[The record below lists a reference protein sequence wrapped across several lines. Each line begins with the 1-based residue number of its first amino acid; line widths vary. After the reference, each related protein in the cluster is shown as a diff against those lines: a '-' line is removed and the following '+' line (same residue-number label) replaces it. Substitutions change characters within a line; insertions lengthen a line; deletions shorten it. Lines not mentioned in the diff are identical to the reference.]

1 MPSVNNNTR
10 PARSGK
16 RPYLHL
22 DLDSLGAALKAA
34 RNNAAAIKCF
44 LAVQHQIT
52 VTKRAQISLTT
63 ALCEKFGILDRK
75 AKERGLRF
83 WEEAGIFTVIRKPG
97 KNPLVEIVQPLKVAD
112 GVKDQPSI
120 LCNAPEIRLNCGFG

>member
-1 MPSVNNNTR
+1 MLSANNNTM

-44 LAVQHQIT
+44 LAVQHQRT
-52 VTKRAQISLTT
+52 VTKCAQISLTT

-83 WEEAGIFTVIRKPG
+83 WEEAGIFTVVRKPG
-97 KNPLVEIVQPLKVAD
+97 KNPLVEIVQPLKVAA

-120 LCNAPEIRLNCGFG
+120 LGNAPKSD

>member
-1 MPSVNNNTR
+1 MLSGDNNTMPVR
-10 PARSGK
+10 AVR

-34 RNNAAAIKCF
+34 GNNAAAIKCF

-52 VTKRAQISLTT
+52 VTKCAQISLTN
-63 ALCEKFGILDRK
+63 ALCKKFGILDRK
-75 AKERGLRF
+75 AKDRGLRF
-83 WEEAGIFTVIRKPG
+83 WEEAGIFTVVRKPG
-97 KNPLVEIVQPLKVAD
+97 KNPLVEIVQPLKVAV

-120 LCNAPEIRLNCGFG
+120 LGNAPKSD

>member
-1 MPSVNNNTR
+1 MNNNTR

-97 KNPLVEIVQPLKVAD
+97 KNPLVEIVQPLKVAA

>member
-1 MPSVNNNTR
+1 MLSANNNIM

-44 LAVQHQIT
+44 LAVQHQMT
-52 VTKRAQISLTT
+52 VTKCAQISLTT

-83 WEEAGIFTVIRKPG
+83 WEEAGIFTVVRKPG
-97 KNPLVEIVQPLKVAD
+97 KNPLVALVQPLRK
-112 GVKDQPSI
+112 
-120 LCNAPEIRLNCGFG
+120 

>member
-1 MPSVNNNTR
+1 M

-44 LAVQHQIT
+44 LAVQHQMT
-52 VTKRAQISLTT
+52 VTKCAQISLTT

-83 WEEAGIFTVIRKPG
+83 WEEAGIFTVVRKPG
-97 KNPLVEIVQPLKVAD
+97 KNPLVEIVQSLKVAA

-120 LCNAPEIRLNCGFG
+120 LCNAPEIRLSCGFG